1 MKAVSR
7 FEIALLI
14 LLLAEFYPDIRVTS
28 SLIGSAAGCN
38 PVIVRRLYS
47 KLKHAGLLDLKPGPH
62 GLHLA
67 KDPRDISL
75 WEILT
80 AIESMDSTSVF
91 SLQTPLS
98 GACPLGGNIHRILHA
113 HLEGAIAAM
122 KDSLSSVSLY
132 QFAQELPDTYEEP
145 FEDKLRITHEALR
158 DLAEQHADEPCLAQ
172 ECQQPRKRCRLSR

>member
-14 LLLAEFYPDIRVTS
+14 LLLAEFYPDIRATS

-38 PVIVRRLYS
+38 PVIVRKLYS

-67 KDPRDISL
+67 KNPRDISL

-80 AIESMDSTSVF
+80 AIEDIDAISVF

-98 GACPLGGNIHRILHA
+98 GACPLGGNIHKTLHA
-113 HLEGAIAAM
+113 HLEEAIGAM
-122 KDSLSSVSLY
+122 KKSLSSVSLY
-132 QFAQELPDTYEEP
+132 HFARELPDTYEEP
-145 FEDKLRITHEALR
+145 FEDKLRIMHEALQN
-158 DLAEQHADEPCLAQ
+158 LAEQHADEPSLEA
-172 ECQQPRKRCRLSR
+172 ECR